1 MSNRRIQKSSS
12 QRSAGVQMHVARWS
26 LAAALVA
33 SLCLTASIA
42 VGNTV
47 NPFDAPETP
56 ASESVDARGVVDSLR
71 QNDLAAAQEGANK
84 LIKSDPKNP
93 VGYNMLGG
101 VQAGRRDYAAARKSF
116 EQALALDRDYS
127 PASMNLAQ
135 LDMLQKDYATARRRY
150 DAVLAKEPT
159 NVSAML
165 GLSRIEFIGN
175 NSQDGVRWLERAK
188 TTDPAAW
195 MPRLLLVRHRL
206 ATGDL
211 QAAIS
216 ELTDA
221 RRKQPD
227 NPAVLAMLGQVQ
239 LARGQNADAV
249 ASYQQWVK
257 LQPESSAAHANLGL
271 AMEAA
276 GDLPG
281 ANEHISRAIALNPD
295 NPDAIYAQG
304 TLELRNGRTTQA
316 LELAR
321 RLEKRAPKSTV
332 GFTLEGDALTAQK
345 QYAAAVLA
353 YENALKIASTGSII
367 QRLHHAQ
374 SSAGDTQNADERV
387 LQWVKANPQDAATR
401 QYLAGEYVRRGRVD
415 LAIPQYEA
423 VIERQPQNVVA
434 LNNLALIY
442 LNQKNV
448 RGLELAQSAYNL
460 RSESPGVIDTYGW
473 GLVQFGNA
481 PRGLEL
487 IQKAAKL
494 APTNSEIRLHLAAA
508 LIKTGKKD
516 EARAELQQL
525 LAKASEPQLRQSAE
539 ALLKK
544 VQ

>member
-1 MSNRRIQKSSS
+1 
-12 QRSAGVQMHVARWS
+12 
-26 LAAALVA
+26 
-33 SLCLTASIA
+33 
-42 VGNTV
+42 
-47 NPFDAPETP
+47 
-56 ASESVDARGVVDSLR
+56 
-71 QNDLAAAQEGANK
+71 
-84 LIKSDPKNP
+84 
-93 VGYNMLGG
+93 MLGG

-206 ATGDL
+206 ANGEV
-211 QAAIS
+211 QAAIT

-227 NPAVLAMLGQVQ
+227 NPAVLVMLGQVQ
-239 LARGQNADAV
+239 LANGQTADAI

-257 LQPESSAAHANLGL
+257 LQPESSAARANLGI

-276 GDLPG
+276 GDLQG
-281 ANEHISRAIALNPD
+281 AEENLAKALALNPD
-295 NPDAIYAQG
+295 NPDAIYGQG
-304 TLELRNGRTTQA
+304 TLELRRGRPAQA

-353 YENALKIASTGSII
+353 YENALKIGVDRFDHATSS
-367 QRLHHAQ
+367 HAQ
-374 SSAGDTQNADERV
+374 VSVGDTQKADER
-387 LQWVKANPQDAATR
+387 
-401 QYLAGEYVRRGRVD
+401 
-415 LAIPQYEA
+415 
-423 VIERQPQNVVA
+423 
-434 LNNLALIY
+434 
-442 LNQKNV
+442 
-448 RGLELAQSAYNL
+448 
-460 RSESPGVIDTYGW
+460 
-473 GLVQFGNA
+473 
-481 PRGLEL
+481 
-487 IQKAAKL
+487 
-494 APTNSEIRLHLAAA
+494 AAA
-508 LIKTGKKD
+508 MDQGKS
-516 EARAELQQL
+516 ARRRQL
-525 LAKASEPQLRQSAE
+525 ASTLPASTPDGAVPTSRSRSTRP
-539 ALLKK
+539 
-544 VQ
+544 

>member
-1 MSNRRIQKSSS
+1 MSDRRMQKSSS
-12 QRSAGVQMHVARWS
+12 QRSAGVQMHVTRWS

-33 SLCLTASIA
+33 SLCLAASTA

-47 NPFDAPETP
+47 NPFDAPETS

-175 NSQDGVRWLERAK
+175 NSQEGVRWLERAK

-206 ATGDL
+206 AGGEV
-211 QAAIS
+211 QAAIT

-227 NPAVLAMLGQVQ
+227 NPAVLVMLGQVQ
-239 LARGQNADAV
+239 LANGQPADAI
-249 ASYQQWVK
+249 ASYRQWVK
-257 LQPESSAAHANLGL
+257 LQPESSAARANLGI

-276 GDLPG
+276 GDLQG
-281 ANEHISRAIALNPD
+281 AEENLAKALALNPD
-295 NPDAIYAQG
+295 NPDAIYGQG
-304 TLELRNGRTTQA
+304 TLELRRGRPAQA

-353 YENALKIASTGSII
+353 YENALKIGSTGSIV

-374 SSAGDTQNADERV
+374 ASAGDTQKADERV
-387 LQWVKANPQDAATR
+387 LQWIKANPQDTTTR
-401 QYLAGEYVRRGRVD
+401 QYLAGEYTRRGRVD

-494 APTNSEIRLHLAAA
+494 APTNAEIRLHLAAA
-508 LIKTGKKD
+508 LIQTGKKD